1 MMERSEREATLEEI
15 VVALRETRRGADRG
29 PSFTVVG
36 GSPSGNRASSAALHA
51 GVGGAGRERGASD
64 AQNETAGSTDISD
77 LRDGEIE
84 RLLTEN
90 ARLNERVV
98 FLLKVLEGVQAR
110 STEIAAERVATEF
123 DRGAIIDDV
132 RMALEAELRPVLL
145 VLLRLLQKQRTRPA
159 ALAASGGAA
168 PGAALGPAGEAASQ
182 DAGWIVDLD
191 ASRS

>member
-15 VVALRETRRGADRG
+15 VVALRETRRGANRS
-29 PSFTVVG
+29 PSFTVVD
-36 GSPSGNRASSAALHA
+36 GSPSGNRAAN
-51 GVGGAGRERGASD
+51 D

-84 RLLTEN
+84 RLLAEN

-98 FLLKVLEGVQAR
+98 FLLKVLEREQAR
-110 STEIAAERVATEF
+110 SVATAS
-123 DRGAIIDDV
+123 DRGAICDEV

-145 VLLRLLQKQRTRPA
+145 VLLRLLQKERTHLPTA
-159 ALAASGGAA
+159 PAASGDAA
-168 PGAALGPAGEAASQ
+168 PGAIAMPAGEAPSE

-191 ASRS
+191 AARA

>member
-1 MMERSEREATLEEI
+1 MIERSEREATLEEI
-15 VVALRETRRGADRG
+15 VVALRETRRGAARG

-36 GSPSGNRASSAALHA
+36 GSPSGNPASSA
-51 GVGGAGRERGASD
+51 GVGGGAREHGASD
-64 AQNETAGSTDISD
+64 AQNEAAGSTDISD

-98 FLLKVLEGVQAR
+98 FLLKVLEGEQAR
-110 STEIAAERVATEF
+110 SAEVATAGVETES
-123 DRGAIIDDV
+123 DRGAIFDAV

-145 VLLRLLQKQRTRPA
+145 VLLRLLQKERTQPA
-159 ALAASGGAA
+159 APTVQGDAEPGSAAM
-168 PGAALGPAGEAASQ
+168 PAGEAPSQ

-191 ASRS
+191 AARS